1 MDYTANQSQTVDQA
15 KQNLRD
21 ASSQIDLLAPVKNHP
36 ISSLALAITAGY
48 VAQKAISNT
57 GDGKSL
63 LPGLFSVGLLV
74 AKRLLL
80 K

>member
-1 MDYTANQSQTVDQA
+1 MDYAANQSQTVDEA

-36 ISSLALAITAGY
+36 ISSLALAVTAGY

-57 GDGKSL
+57 SDGKSL
-63 LPGLFSVGLLV
+63 LPGLFSVGLLA